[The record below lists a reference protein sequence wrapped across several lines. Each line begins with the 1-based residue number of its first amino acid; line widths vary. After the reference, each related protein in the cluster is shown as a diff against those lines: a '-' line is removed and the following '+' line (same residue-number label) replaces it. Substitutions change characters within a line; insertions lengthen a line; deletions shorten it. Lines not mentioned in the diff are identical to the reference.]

1 LITTF
6 SSEIGIFLIEEN
18 EKRRTRMNK
27 KAKGIGNKKNSFLSS
42 ILKLFSFPKRLTT
55 RERHE
60 FALAMRE
67 IGGDLARDESIAF
80 SQSSFQIMDSVSAW
94 LILLED

>member
-1 LITTF
+1 MDI
-6 SSEIGIFLIEEN
+6 LIEEN

-27 KAKGIGNKKNSFLSS
+27 KAKAIGNKKNSFLSS
-42 ILKLFSFPKRLTT
+42 ILKLFSLSKRLTT

-60 FALAMRE
+60 LALAMKE
-67 IGGDLARDESIAF
+67 IESDLARDESVAF
-80 SQSSFQIMDSVSAW
+80 NQTSFHIMDSVSAW